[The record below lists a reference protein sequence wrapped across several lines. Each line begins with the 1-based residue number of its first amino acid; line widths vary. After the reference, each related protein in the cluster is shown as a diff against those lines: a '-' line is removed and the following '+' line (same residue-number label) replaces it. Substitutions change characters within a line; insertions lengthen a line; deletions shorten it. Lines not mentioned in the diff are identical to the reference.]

1 MIRCSC
7 AGTIHPFSI
16 PKRWWNIFSWLGVQ
30 HRPTNIR
37 QSAVSSHADFFCRCP
52 SAGHLRFSISVG
64 VQKSCGSMGDP
75 DASPSWGLYQA
86 WGFPIRYL
94 SRAGEL
100 NELGMMTWGWIP
112 FEWTRFVLNQLVN
125 HNLFLN
131 VAWNC
136 GLNPTPPFSDTPGWS
151 AGRVI
156 CPWAPCDLSFSMQC
170 IGMQTRPQL
179 GQVGQVDCK
188 RSEHFLSCNIIYIYD
203 YDYTSISI
211 YVHIWAYKIIYEY
224 TYISIWISLIPLIPF
239 VFSGPGKVW
248 WTLWCWKLS
257 PAPEVPEFPSPC
269 GGTWG

>member
-1 MIRCSC
+1 
-7 AGTIHPFSI
+7 
-16 PKRWWNIFSWLGVQ
+16 
-30 HRPTNIR
+30 
-37 QSAVSSHADFFCRCP
+37 
-52 SAGHLRFSISVG
+52 
-64 VQKSCGSMGDP
+64 MGDP

-188 RSEHFLSCNIIYIYD
+188 RSEHFLSCNIIYIYIWLWLYFNID
-203 YDYTSISI
+203 LCAYMGIQN
-211 YVHIWAYKIIYEY
+211 HIWIYIYFNMNFFDSIDSVCFLWTWKGVMNAVMLKTLPRTRGPRVPKSLWGHLGIAHRFKGKSRGNYPPLKFCYGSIFSDYFNLSII
-224 TYISIWISLIPLIPF
+224 
-239 VFSGPGKVW
+239 
-248 WTLWCWKLS
+248 
-257 PAPEVPEFPSPC
+257 
-269 GGTWG
+269 